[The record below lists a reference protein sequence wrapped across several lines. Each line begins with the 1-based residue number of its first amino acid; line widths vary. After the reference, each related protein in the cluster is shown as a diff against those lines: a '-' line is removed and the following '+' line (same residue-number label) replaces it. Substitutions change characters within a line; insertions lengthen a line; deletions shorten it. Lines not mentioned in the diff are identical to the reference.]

1 MEWTN
6 NVKNKIDERITH
18 LPNNVYTK
26 KHTNCQ
32 ASPDAKYALHNLK
45 DLMPL
50 FSVIAK
56 ELGLNNYS
64 STGTC
69 NKINNLSANN
79 TIKKN
84 IKDRKIKF
92 DVGNIFTE
100 NQMHKNPVKT
110 RFK

>member
-1 MEWTN
+1 
-6 NVKNKIDERITH
+6 
-18 LPNNVYTK
+18 
-26 KHTNCQ
+26 
-32 ASPDAKYALHNLK
+32 
-45 DLMPL
+45 MPL

-100 NQMHKNPVKT
+100 NQMHKNHVKT

>member
-1 MEWTN
+1 MS
-6 NVKNKIDERITH
+6 
-18 LPNNVYTK
+18 L
-26 KHTNCQ
+26 
-32 ASPDAKYALHNLK
+32 L
-45 DLMPL
+45 
-50 FSVIAK
+50 SVIAK

-69 NKINNLSANN
+69 NKINNLSASN

>member
-1 MEWTN
+1 MVNFTTYIYNGLDKSFFLEWTN

-26 KHTNCQ
+26 KYTDCQ
-32 ASPDAKYALHNLK
+32 ASPDVKYALHNLK
-45 DLMPL
+45 DLMSL

-69 NKINNLSANN
+69 NKINNVSANN
-79 TIKKN
+79 TI
-84 IKDRKIKF
+84 
-92 DVGNIFTE
+92 
-100 NQMHKNPVKT
+100 
-110 RFK
+110 

>member
-1 MEWTN
+1 
-6 NVKNKIDERITH
+6 
-18 LPNNVYTK
+18 
-26 KHTNCQ
+26 
-32 ASPDAKYALHNLK
+32 
-45 DLMPL
+45 MPL

-92 DVGNIFTE
+92 DVSNIFTE